1 MEAKTPFAKHLDTNY
16 VPSDE
21 ELPLIRALIQ
31 QKAETLAVLNA
42 RIKALEVERDAEQSF
57 VQRHIALISPIKRV
71 PDDILSSIFIAC
83 LALRRDRYEPWP
95 TGHPAVILS
104 HVCSRWRQLALKTP
118 ILWSTLKIYI
128 PPFPAGHPMGLVHM
142 SSLIQ
147 RTAESEATHSWEK
160 QVERLLRLSR
170 VWIARSKD
178 CFLTIDF
185 LVVDISPSAP
195 DSTISTI
202 SSIIG
207 VICDASWRWKRA
219 WLHLPSR
226 TPINSLALGRLYDL
240 KPADIPSLCDLAL
253 SQSRPFFGSSAPISP
268 PDTGILGGGVIRTLS
283 FTFQSF
289 PSLNSLPIKWAQ
301 LTKLVF
307 DGNPGL
313 HYDYYAQGGSEG
325 VQFDGASALGLM
337 RRCPQLAHCDISF
350 GHYTQDLNA
359 AIESVTLPYLQFL
372 CFRYYIPGKHFVSSL
387 HLPALQA
394 LSFRSFHDSSMRTVG
409 PHNSR
414 LAAWLQTYGQQ
425 ITDVEFNVK
434 TLSQSALYAC
444 MDLLTNLTSL
454 RLDHNGNISHTP
466 PTPPWH
472 AANEPEAEVT
482 YVPAK
487 LDGDFLHRLTPHDD
501 SGNTSVEAPVW
512 CPRLETIRFPK
523 EFGGVTF
530 SEVELAQFIAGRRL
544 DRNGKGLREVIAVL
558 GTLKGQIDVKGHLD
572 EMGVDLNGL
581 EIKVFYPSTFL
592 VRPASPMVYP
602 ETDYDHLYTE

>member
-71 PDDILSSIFIAC
+71 PDDILSSLFIAFS
-83 LALRRDRYEPWP
+83 ALRRNRYEPWP

-104 HVCSRWRQLALKTP
+104 HVCSHWRQLALGTP
-118 ILWSTLKIYI
+118 VLWSTLKVYI
-128 PPFPAGHPMGLVHM
+128 PPLPSPVGHPMGLVHM

-147 RTAESEATHSWEK
+147 RTVESEATHSWEK
-160 QVERLLRLSR
+160 QVDRLLRLSR
-170 VWIARSKD
+170 VWIGRSKD

-185 LVVDISPSAP
+185 LAADISPSAP

-207 VICDASWRWKRA
+207 VICDASWRWKWA
-219 WLHLPSR
+219 SLYLPSR

-253 SQSRPFFGSSAPISP
+253 SQSTPFFGSSAPISP
-268 PDTGILGGGVIRTLS
+268 PDTGILGGGAIRTLS

-289 PSLNSLPIKWAQ
+289 PTLNTLPIKWAQ

-307 DGNPGL
+307 DGNTGL
-313 HYDYYAQGGSEG
+313 YYHHHAQGGYGG
-325 VQFDGASALGLM
+325 VQFNCASALGLM

-350 GHYTQDLNA
+350 GHHAYDLHA

-372 CFRYYIPGKHFVSSL
+372 CFRLYIPGKHFISSL

-394 LSFRSFHDSSMRTVG
+394 LSFRSFHDSSMRTAG
-409 PHNSR
+409 PHSSR
-414 LAAWLQTYGQQ
+414 LVVWLQTYGQQ
-425 ITDVEFNVK
+425 ITDVEFNVE
-434 TLSQSALYAC
+434 TLSQSSLYAC

-454 RLDHNGNISHTP
+454 RLDHNGNTSRTP
-466 PTPPWH
+466 PGPPWD
-472 AANEPEAEVT
+472 AANEAVT
-482 YVPAK
+482 PAK
-487 LDGDFLHRLTPHDD
+487 LDGDFLHRLTPRDD
-501 SGNTSVEAPVW
+501 SGNTGVEVPVW

-523 EFGGVTF
+523 EFGSVTF
-530 SEVELAQFIAGRRL
+530 SEVELAKFIAGRRL

-558 GTLKGQIDVKGHLD
+558 GTLKGQLDVKGHLD
-572 EMGVDLNGL
+572 EMGVDLNGVG
-581 EIKVFYPSTFL
+581 IKVFYASPFL
-592 VRPASPMVYP
+592 VRPPSPMRYP